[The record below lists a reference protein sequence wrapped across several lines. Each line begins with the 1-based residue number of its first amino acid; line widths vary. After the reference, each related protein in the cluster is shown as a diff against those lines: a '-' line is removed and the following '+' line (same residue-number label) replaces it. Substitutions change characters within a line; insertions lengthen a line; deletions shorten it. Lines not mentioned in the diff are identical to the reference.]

1 MIRILRILV
10 LTVAIGLCAV
20 AHAQLTLVKGGKA
33 KAAIVLADDNAT
45 NREAAELLNFFI
57 QKTSGASLPIVQGK
71 PSRGAVV
78 IGEPAT
84 EAGYEGFMLHCHDGN
99 LHIQSGG
106 GRGAIYGVATL
117 LEQWL
122 GVAYYAYEAY
132 TVTPSSTLQVP
143 AIRHAE
149 TPAFRFRQTFSYGC
163 EDPRY
168 VRWFRLNRHDEV
180 FAGNLW
186 VHTFNRILPA
196 AVYHGGEASQGLHA
210 VGDGDTGM
218 GVAIVNGHDF
228 HRKNPFQAAQRLL
241 FSYHTTTRWQ
251 VAIFP

>member
-10 LTVAIGLCAV
+10 LAVAIGLCAV

-33 KAAIVLADDNAT
+33 KAAIVLADDNAP

-78 IGEPAT
+78 IGEPTT

-143 AIRHAE
+143 AIRHAD
-149 TPAFRFRQTFSYGC
+149 TRFPVPSDVQL
-163 EDPRY
+163 
-168 VRWFRLNRHDEV
+168 RL
-180 FAGNLW
+180 
-186 VHTFNRILPA
+186 
-196 AVYHGGEASQGLHA
+196 
-210 VGDGDTGM
+210 
-218 GVAIVNGHDF
+218 
-228 HRKNPFQAAQRLL
+228 
-241 FSYHTTTRWQ
+241 
-251 VAIFP
+251 